1 LSIDVYTTIM
11 KTPKSLD
18 ENVIFQIGETSRLF
32 HKKVTAIFSE
42 RGFNVT
48 VEQFGVLAL
57 LWYKEGVK
65 QQDIADGLKR
75 NKTTI
80 TRIIENMI
88 NRNLIV
94 KVPDQLDKRNKL
106 IFLTQKGKALQKEM
120 VEASG
125 LVYYQAL
132 NNISFKDIEKCLV
145 ILKQMMKNLQ

>member
-145 ILKQMMKNLQ
+145 ILKQMIKNLQ

>member
-1 LSIDVYTTIM
+1 M
-11 KTPKSLD
+11 KAPKSLD
-18 ENVIFQIGETSRLF
+18 ENIIYQMGETSRLI
-32 HKKVTAIFSE
+32 HKRITAIFSE
-42 RGFNVT
+42 RGFDVT

-80 TRIIENMI
+80 TRIVENMI

-106 IFLTQKGKALQKEM
+106 IYLTQKGKALQKEM
-120 VEASG
+120 VESSG
-125 LVYYQAL
+125 LVYYQTIS
-132 NNISFKDIEKCLV
+132 NITSKDIDKCLV
-145 ILKQMMKNLQ
+145 ILKQMMKNLK

>member
-1 LSIDVYTTIM
+1 M
-11 KTPKSLD
+11 KAPKSLD
-18 ENVIFQIGETSRLF
+18 ENIIYQMGETSRLI
-32 HKKVTAIFSE
+32 HKRITAIFSE
-42 RGFNVT
+42 RGFDVT

-80 TRIIENMI
+80 TRIVENMI

-106 IFLTQKGKALQKEM
+106 IYLTQKGKALQKKM
-120 VEASG
+120 VESSG
-125 LVYYQAL
+125 LVYYQTIS
-132 NNISFKDIEKCLV
+132 NITSKDIDKCLV

>member
-1 LSIDVYTTIM
+1 M
-11 KTPKSLD
+11 ETPKSLD
-18 ENVIFQIGETSRLF
+18 ENIIFQIGETSRLV
-32 HKKVTAIFSE
+32 HKRVTAIFSE
-42 RGFNVT
+42 RGFDVT
-48 VEQFGVLAL
+48 VEQFSVLAL

-80 TRIIENMI
+80 TRIVENMI

-106 IFLTQKGKALQKEM
+106 IYLTQKGKALQKEM
-120 VEASG
+120 VKSSG
-125 LVYYQAL
+125 LVYYQTL
-132 NNISFKDIEKCLV
+132 NNISSKDIEKCLV

>member
-1 LSIDVYTTIM
+1 M
-11 KTPKSLD
+11 KAPESLD
-18 ENVIFQIGETSRLF
+18 ENIIYQIGETSRLA
-32 HKKVTAIFSE
+32 HKRVTAIFSE
-42 RGFNVT
+42 RGFDVT

-80 TRIIENMI
+80 ARIVKNMI
-88 NRNLIV
+88 NHNLIV

-106 IFLTQKGKALQKEM
+106 IYLTQKGKALQKEM
-120 VEASG
+120 VESAG

-132 NNISFKDIEKCLV
+132 TNISSKNIEKCLE
-145 ILKQMMKNLQ
+145 ILKQIRDNFK

>member
-1 LSIDVYTTIM
+1 M

-18 ENVIFQIGETSRLF
+18 ENIIFQIGETSRLV
-32 HKKVTAIFSE
+32 HKRVTAIFVK
-42 RGFNVT
+42 RGFDVT

-65 QQDIADGLKR
+65 QQDIADGLQR

-88 NRNLIV
+88 NSNLIV
-94 KVPDQLDKRNKL
+94 KVPDQIDKRNKL
-106 IFLTQKGKALQKEM
+106 VFLTQKGKALQKEM

-125 LVYYQAL
+125 LVYYQTL
-132 NNISFKDIEKCLV
+132 NNITSTDIEKCLV
-145 ILKQMMKNLQ
+145 ILKQIMKNLQ